1 MAASMADGAPVV
13 EYPIQLGIAYLF
25 LVGYLVRTLF
35 VSLRLPASVG
45 VIVTGFA
52 FSYFFQADIF
62 HARDVLQELA
72 FFLVLLTAGLE
83 IRLQDLKPY
92 IFMMA
97 LLPATCEMV
106 AIAAYG
112 HFVMGFTIVEGLVL
126 GTVLVALGDGLVI
139 PKMKEFAHHFRG
151 HPMPRLVFTWAPLE
165 ASFALTLFGT
175 LVGLSAPANQ
185 PDINFP
191 LMLLA
196 NVIRIA
202 ATVVVGAFLGLSSGW
217 LIPRRTQLKVNGQQ
231 VFTGA
236 SVESFLMVL
245 AVALV
250 AFGIGA
256 GPAGKELVPMGFSPG
271 SLFQPELLV
280 IVTGTCFAA
289 VADHKVLRD
298 VDAVMGGVWVFG
310 QLVLFSM
317 LGSRTSPGIFPQI
330 MHVLPVIGVG
340 LCFRLAGIFL
350 AIGLALLTGASGH
363 PFQRS
368 TILPDALFCF
378 LSTVP
383 RATIQGALGSV
394 PVSQRFFQN
403 CPQKHTAQDFIF
415 VAARL
420 YIVFMSIC
428 GMILLNSFGPSLCR
442 MTEDRPDWASLNAT
456 DVEDSEKAKHLSV
469 GAEDTEPAD
478 GEEAA
483 EKLPEARERVAAALE
498 VLAKQFSVSR
508 EAILWALRAV
518 AACEIGNAASDAG
531 DSSELRLPI
540 CRTVSDPLSIAKE
553 IEVSLHDLKRPP
565 AVPRLGGKRSMRRVA
580 TRGLTLAQFECTGS
594 LLSQVSRDYRHSFM
608 RSGSRLSSEAG
619 YSPLSNPV

>member
-1 MAASMADGAPVV
+1 MAVAVNPAAPVV

-45 VIVTGFA
+45 VIATGFA

-62 HARDVLQELA
+62 QARDVLQELA

-97 LLPATCEMV
+97 LLPATCELL

-112 HFVMGFTIVEGLVL
+112 HMVMGFTIVEGLVL

-139 PKMKEFAHHFRG
+139 PKMKEFGSNFRG
-151 HPMPRLVFTWAPLE
+151 HPLPRLVFTWAPLE
-165 ASFALTLFGT
+165 ASFALALFGM

-185 PDINFP
+185 PHINFP
-191 LMLLA
+191 LMVLA
-196 NVIRIA
+196 NLVRIA
-202 ATVVVGAFLGLSSGW
+202 ATVLVGALLGAASGW
-217 LIPRRTQLKVNGQQ
+217 LIPKRTQLRVGGKQ

-256 GPAGKELVPMGFSPG
+256 GDAGKELVPMRFSPG

-289 VADHKVLRD
+289 VADRQVLGD

-317 LGSRTSPGIFPQI
+317 LGSRTSPGIFPQLL
-330 MHVLPVIGVG
+330 HVLPIIGVG
-340 LCFRLAGIFL
+340 LCFRLAGIFV
-350 AIGLALLTGASGH
+350 AIGLSLLTGASGH
-363 PFQRS
+363 PFQRT
-368 TILPDALFCF
+368 TIIPDALFCF
-378 LSTVP
+378 LSTIP

-394 PVSQRFFQN
+394 PVSQRFFQH
-403 CPQKHTAQDFIF
+403 CPQKHNAQEFIF
-415 VAARL
+415 TAARL
-420 YIVFMSIC
+420 YIVCMSIC
-428 GMILLNSFGPSLCR
+428 GMILLNTFGPYLCS
-442 MTEDRPDWASLNAT
+442 MTADRPDWNSPKVEAEAEKAMPLTKACE
-456 DVEDSEKAKHLSV
+456 DVEAQVEGDE
-469 GAEDTEPAD
+469 AD
-478 GEEAA
+478 GAANVPPSEEGEA
-483 EKLPEARERVAAALE
+483 EVSRVAAALE
-498 VLAKQFSVSR
+498 VLAKQFQVSR
-508 EAILWALRAV
+508 KAVLWTLRAV
-518 AACEIGNAASDAG
+518 AACEVSDVASDTF
-531 DSSELRLPI
+531 DVNELRLPI
-540 CRTVSDPLSIAKE
+540 CRTVSDPISIAQE
-553 IEVSLHDLKRPP
+553 IDTSLANLAKLRRPYPLPSMCGKQAKR
-565 AVPRLGGKRSMRRVA
+565 RST

-594 LLSQVSRDYRHSFM
+594 LLKQ
-608 RSGSRLSSEAG
+608 AA
-619 YSPLSNPV
+619 YSPLSNPL